1 MSFMKKQCWKGK
13 ITQCWKEKRE
23 EIIKEVAVPEPRR
36 QNDKKS
42 KTQVGDCKV
51 ISQKVRKNIIPFIIG
66 MVYIFIGIFIYLIPN
81 APIFCDLKGVWE
93 NSVFFSFELIIL
105 GQYSVLYGIIAQL
118 GSNDNRYQKKSC
130 YFILTV
136 ALALML
142 PYHLIIRF
150 INKLLNLV
158 RQKHVA
164 YLFPYYLLSIF
175 AVLLLFSIAA
185 IKVPTLKEFVD
196 LRLKIKLNDE
206 AIAFIIV
213 FVSICLYFKIT
224 ELFAWLSTRS
234 VVRSVQKSRLK
245 RESKNN
251 WRGTMKDELYRNER
265 KENMRKEWEV
275 VRAEIQYSKLYF
287 YILLNV
293 IILCSPIGENE
304 FLRLIVNEIVGVT
317 TLAALAREVRSSMK
331 NEAGKVEM

>member
-1 MSFMKKQCWKGK
+1 M
-13 ITQCWKEKRE
+13 
-23 EIIKEVAVPEPRR
+23 
-36 QNDKKS
+36 
-42 KTQVGDCKV
+42 
-51 ISQKVRKNIIPFIIG
+51 
-66 MVYIFIGIFIYLIPN
+66 
-81 APIFCDLKGVWE
+81 
-93 NSVFFSFELIIL
+93 
-105 GQYSVLYGIIAQL
+105 
-118 GSNDNRYQKKSC
+118 
-130 YFILTV
+130 
-136 ALALML
+136 
-142 PYHLIIRF
+142 
-150 INKLLNLV
+150 
-158 RQKHVA
+158 A

-224 ELFAWLSTRS
+224 ELCAWLSTRS

-293 IILCSPIGENE
+293 IILCSPIGENA

>member
-1 MSFMKKQCWKGK
+1 M
-13 ITQCWKEKRE
+13 
-23 EIIKEVAVPEPRR
+23 
-36 QNDKKS
+36 
-42 KTQVGDCKV
+42 
-51 ISQKVRKNIIPFIIG
+51 
-66 MVYIFIGIFIYLIPN
+66 
-81 APIFCDLKGVWE
+81 
-93 NSVFFSFELIIL
+93 
-105 GQYSVLYGIIAQL
+105 
-118 GSNDNRYQKKSC
+118 
-130 YFILTV
+130 
-136 ALALML
+136 
-142 PYHLIIRF
+142 
-150 INKLLNLV
+150 
-158 RQKHVA
+158 
-164 YLFPYYLLSIF
+164 
-175 AVLLLFSIAA
+175 
-185 IKVPTLKEFVD
+185 PTLKEFVD

-224 ELFAWLSTRS
+224 ELCAWLSTRS

-251 WRGTMKDELYRNER
+251 WRVTMKDELYRNER

>member
-23 EIIKEVAVPEPRR
+23 EINKEVAVMKPRR

-51 ISQKVRKNIIPFIIG
+51 ISQKVRKNHNSI
-66 MVYIFIGIFIYLIPN
+66 YYRNGIYFYRDIYLSN
-81 APIFCDLKGVWE
+81 TQCAYFCDLKGVWE

-175 AVLLLFSIAA
+175 AVLLLFLLQHKSA
-185 IKVPTLKEFVD
+185 
-196 LRLKIKLNDE
+196 N
-206 AIAFIIV
+206 
-213 FVSICLYFKIT
+213 FK
-224 ELFAWLSTRS
+224 R
-234 VVRSVQKSRLK
+234 V
-245 RESKNN
+245 
-251 WRGTMKDELYRNER
+251 
-265 KENMRKEWEV
+265 
-275 VRAEIQYSKLYF
+275 
-287 YILLNV
+287 
-293 IILCSPIGENE
+293 C
-304 FLRLIVNEIVGVT
+304 
-317 TLAALAREVRSSMK
+317 
-331 NEAGKVEM
+331 